1 MEGLKRALIKN
12 KYMETY
18 NIEADENW
26 TDKRVDKGLA
36 DYFDNYSRSF
46 LKKLLDDGNILVN
59 DKKAKPSLKIASG
72 DRIDITIPSIASVEI
87 EPENIPLDIVYEDE
101 DIIIVNKPKGMV
113 VHPAPGHYSGTLVNG
128 LMYHFKDSLSGINGE
143 LRAGIVHRIDMDT
156 TGLLV
161 VCKNDAAHNFL
172 SEQLA
177 VHSITRKYYA
187 ICFNYFTEDEGI
199 VDLPIGRHP
208 TDRKKMAVNYK
219 NGRNAVTHYKVL
231 KKLKNN
237 FCLIECQLE
246 TGRTHQIRVHMS
258 YIKHPLLGDAIYGPK
273 NQPYHLQGQTLHA
286 GVLGF
291 IHPSTKEYVE
301 FSSELP
307 EYFQKLLKQLEL

>member
-1 MEGLKRALIKN
+1 
-12 KYMETY
+12 METY

-26 TDKRVDKGLA
+26 TGKRVDKSLA
-36 DYFDNYSRSF
+36 DYFDGYSRSF
-46 LKKLLDDGNILVN
+46 LKKMLDDGNVLVN

-72 DRIDITIPSIASVEI
+72 DKIDITIPDVSSVEI
-87 EPENIPLDIVYEDE
+87 EPEDIPLDIVYEDD

-113 VHPAPGHYSGTLVNG
+113 VHPAPGHYSETLVNG

-143 LRAGIVHRIDMDT
+143 LRPGIVHRIDMDT

-161 VCKNDAAHNFL
+161 VCKNDVAHNFL

-187 ICFNYFTEDEGI
+187 ICYNYFTEEGM

-219 NGRNAVTHYKVL
+219 NGRHAVTRYKVL

-246 TGRTHQIRVHMS
+246 TGRTHQIRVHMA
-258 YIKHPLLGDAIYGPK
+258 YIKHPLLGDAVYGPK

-301 FSSELP
+301 FSSKLP

>member
-1 MEGLKRALIKN
+1 
-12 KYMETY
+12 METY

-26 TDKRVDKGLA
+26 KGKRVDKSLA
-36 DYFDNYSRSF
+36 DYFDDYSRSF
-46 LKKLLDDGNILVN
+46 LKKLLDDGNVLVN

-72 DRIDITIPSIASVEI
+72 DKIDITIPDISPVEI
-87 EPENIPLDIVYEDE
+87 EPEDIPLDIVYEDD

-128 LMYHFKDSLSGINGE
+128 LMYHFKDSLSGINGK
-143 LRAGIVHRIDMDT
+143 LRPGIVHRIDMDT

-187 ICFNYFTEDEGI
+187 ICYNYFTEDEGM

-219 NGRNAVTHYKVL
+219 NGRHAVTHYKVL

-237 FCLIECQLE
+237 F
-246 TGRTHQIRVHMS
+246 
-258 YIKHPLLGDAIYGPK
+258 
-273 NQPYHLQGQTLHA
+273 
-286 GVLGF
+286 
-291 IHPSTKEYVE
+291 
-301 FSSELP
+301 
-307 EYFQKLLKQLEL
+307 

>member
-1 MEGLKRALIKN
+1 
-12 KYMETY
+12 METY

-26 TDKRVDKGLA
+26 KGKRVDKSLA
-36 DYFDNYSRSF
+36 DYFNDYSRSF
-46 LKKLLDDGNILVN
+46 LKKLLDDGNVLVN

-72 DRIDITIPSIASVEI
+72 DKIDITIPDILPVEI
-87 EPENIPLDIVYEDE
+87 EPEDIPLDIVYEDN

-143 LRAGIVHRIDMDT
+143 LRPGIVHRIDMDT

-187 ICFNYFTEDEGI
+187 ICYNYFTEDEGM

-219 NGRNAVTHYKVL
+219 NGRHAVTHYKVVKEANGHSL
-231 KKLKNN
+231 VSLR
-237 FCLIECQLE
+237 LE
-246 TGRTHQIRVHMS
+246 TGRTHQIRIHMKYLGYPLIGDYLYNPDMEYMTRQALHSHHMEFTHPITGEHMS
-258 YIKHPLLGDAIYGPK
+258 FTA
-273 NQPYHLQGQTLHA
+273 
-286 GVLGF
+286 
-291 IHPSTKEYVE
+291 S
-301 FSSELP
+301 LP
-307 EYFQKLLKQLEL
+307 EDMARVMQE

>member
-1 MEGLKRALIKN
+1 M
-12 KYMETY
+12 
-18 NIEADENW
+18 
-26 TDKRVDKGLA
+26 
-36 DYFDNYSRSF
+36 S
-46 LKKLLDDGNILVN
+46 
-59 DKKAKPSLKIASG
+59 
-72 DRIDITIPSIASVEI
+72 SII
-87 EPENIPLDIVYEDE
+87 
-101 DIIIVNKPKGMV
+101 
-113 VHPAPGHYSGTLVNG
+113 
-128 LMYHFKDSLSGINGE
+128 
-143 LRAGIVHRIDMDT
+143 
-156 TGLLV
+156 
-161 VCKNDAAHNFL
+161 
-172 SEQLA
+172 
-177 VHSITRKYYA
+177 
-187 ICFNYFTEDEGI
+187 FTEDEGI

>member
-1 MEGLKRALIKN
+1 
-12 KYMETY
+12 METY

-26 TDKRVDKGLA
+26 KGKRVDKSLA
-36 DYFDNYSRSF
+36 DYFDDYSRSF
-46 LKKLLDDGNILVN
+46 LKKLLDDGNVLVN

-72 DRIDITIPSIASVEI
+72 DKIDITIPDILPVEI
-87 EPENIPLDIVYEDE
+87 EPEDIPLDIVYEDD

-143 LRAGIVHRIDMDT
+143 LRPGIVHRIDMDT

-187 ICFNYFTEDEGI
+187 ICYNYFTEDEGM

-219 NGRNAVTHYKVL
+219 NGRHAVTHYKVVKEANGHSL
-231 KKLKNN
+231 VSLR
-237 FCLIECQLE
+237 LE
-246 TGRTHQIRVHMS
+246 TGRTHQIRIHMKYLGYPLIGDYLYNPDMEYMTRQALHSHHMEFTHPITGEHMS
-258 YIKHPLLGDAIYGPK
+258 FTAP
-273 NQPYHLQGQTLHA
+273 
-286 GVLGF
+286 
-291 IHPSTKEYVE
+291 
-301 FSSELP
+301 LP
-307 EYFQKLLKQLEL
+307 EDMARVMQE

>member
-1 MEGLKRALIKN
+1 
-12 KYMETY
+12 METY

-26 TDKRVDKGLA
+26 KGKRVDKSLA
-36 DYFDNYSRSF
+36 DYFDDYSRSF
-46 LKKLLDDGNILVN
+46 LKKLLDDGNVLVN

-72 DRIDITIPSIASVEI
+72 DKIDITIPDILPVEI
-87 EPENIPLDIVYEDE
+87 EPEDIPLDIVYEDD

-143 LRAGIVHRIDMDT
+143 LRPGIVHRIDMDT

-187 ICFNYFTEDEGI
+187 ICYNYFTEDEGM

-208 TDRKKMAVNYK
+208 TDRKKMAVVK
-219 NGRNAVTHYKVL
+219 ENGRDAVTEYEVVERFGKYTLVRC
-231 KKLKNN
+231 KLR
-237 FCLIECQLE
+237 
-246 TGRTHQIRVHMS
+246 TGRTHQIRVHME
-258 YIKHPLLGDAIYGPK
+258 YLGYPLVGDPKYSPMKTPFAI
-273 NQPYHLQGQTLHA
+273 QGQALHSQTLE
-286 GVLGF
+286 F
-291 IHPSTKEYVE
+291 THPRTGERMRFE
-301 FSSELP
+301 AALP
-307 EYFQKLLKQLEL
+307 EDMQKIVTRLHLGQFN

>member
-1 MEGLKRALIKN
+1 
-12 KYMETY
+12 
-18 NIEADENW
+18 
-26 TDKRVDKGLA
+26 
-36 DYFDNYSRSF
+36 
-46 LKKLLDDGNILVN
+46 
-59 DKKAKPSLKIASG
+59 
-72 DRIDITIPSIASVEI
+72 
-87 EPENIPLDIVYEDE
+87 
-101 DIIIVNKPKGMV
+101 MV

-143 LRAGIVHRIDMDT
+143 LRPGIVHRIDMDT

-187 ICFNYFTEDEGI
+187 ICYNYFTEDEGM

-219 NGRNAVTHYKVL
+219 NGRHAVTRYKVL

-246 TGRTHQIRVHMS
+246 TGRTHQIRVHMA
-258 YIKHPLLGDAIYGPK
+258 YIKHPLLGDAVYGPK

>member
-1 MEGLKRALIKN
+1 
-12 KYMETY
+12 METY

-26 TDKRVDKGLA
+26 KGKRVDKSLA
-36 DYFDNYSRSF
+36 DYFDDYSRSF
-46 LKKLLDDGNILVN
+46 LKKLLDDGNVLVN

-72 DRIDITIPSIASVEI
+72 DKIDITIPDISPVEI
-87 EPENIPLDIVYEDE
+87 EPEDIPLDIVYEDD

-143 LRAGIVHRIDMDT
+143 LRPGIVHRIDMDT

-177 VHSITRKYYA
+177 VHSFTRIYYS
-187 ICFNYFTEDEGI
+187 ICYNYLTEDEGM

-219 NGRNAVTHYKVL
+219 NGRHAVTRYKVL

-246 TGRTHQIRVHMS
+246 TGRTHQIRVHMA
-258 YIKHPLLGDAIYGPK
+258 YIKHPLLGDAVYGPK

-291 IHPSTKEYVE
+291 IHPSTKEYME

>member
-1 MEGLKRALIKN
+1 MNWKICLEGLKRALIKN

-128 LMYHFKDSLSGINGE
+128 LMYHFKDSLSGINRSEERRVGE
-143 LRAGIVHRIDMDT
+143 
-156 TGLLV
+156 
-161 VCKNDAAHNFL
+161 
-172 SEQLA
+172 
-177 VHSITRKYYA
+177 
-187 ICFNYFTEDEGI
+187 
-199 VDLPIGRHP
+199 
-208 TDRKKMAVNYK
+208 
-219 NGRNAVTHYKVL
+219 
-231 KKLKNN
+231 
-237 FCLIECQLE
+237 
-246 TGRTHQIRVHMS
+246 RV
-258 YIKHPLLGDAIYGPK
+258 
-273 NQPYHLQGQTLHA
+273 
-286 GVLGF
+286 
-291 IHPSTKEYVE
+291 
-301 FSSELP
+301 
-307 EYFQKLLKQLEL
+307 